1 MIYDSEE
8 KKVELCRFE
17 YDLNSAQGK
26 IRENGLPVYLAER
39 LAQGR

>member
-1 MIYDSEE
+1 MIYDSEG
-8 KKVELCRFE
+8 KTVKVCRFE
-17 YDLNSAQGK
+17 YDLNSAQDK